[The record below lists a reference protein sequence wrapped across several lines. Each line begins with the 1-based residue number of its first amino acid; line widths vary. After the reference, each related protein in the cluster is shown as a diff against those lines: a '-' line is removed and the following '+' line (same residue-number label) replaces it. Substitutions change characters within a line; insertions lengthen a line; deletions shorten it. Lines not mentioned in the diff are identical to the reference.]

1 VRLLSDDAPRH
12 QELTD
17 PVSAL
22 SPEAAMSKRMVP
34 ITELATVVRSK
45 NSGPFEFTFDIMF
58 ENKDNYEA
66 VKKSG
71 VITRELIAK
80 LFAISDNRVLTCRSY
95 DPAQAYK
102 ITIKRNVSAGDL
114 GESDV
119 YGSQQ
124 HVPLTSIQIPVD

>member
-1 VRLLSDDAPRH
+1 MAQRTLPL
-12 QELTD
+12 
-17 PVSAL
+17 
-22 SPEAAMSKRMVP
+22 
-34 ITELATVVRSK
+34 TELARVIRSK

-58 ENKDNYEA
+58 DDPKAYET

-71 VITRELIAK
+71 VITRELIAS
-80 LFAISDNRVLTCRSY
+80 LYGISDNRVLACLAY

-102 ITIKRNVSAGDL
+102 ITIKRNVSCGDL

-124 HVPLTSIQIPVD
+124 HIPLTTIEIPVD